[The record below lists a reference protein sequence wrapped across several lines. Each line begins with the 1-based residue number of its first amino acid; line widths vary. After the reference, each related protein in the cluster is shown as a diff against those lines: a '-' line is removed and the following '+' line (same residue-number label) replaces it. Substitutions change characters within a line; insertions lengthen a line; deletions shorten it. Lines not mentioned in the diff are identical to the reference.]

1 MTEVSMTEVILIPEE
16 HSNPQLTHM
25 LVPIVKEYIQNRNFN
40 LKKILNYSEGNK
52 LNEFY
57 TKIYRN
63 DVKKTLSMVEE
74 SKKVLERNPTLFPC
88 VKYMSSLLVELQNC
102 LDFVRKSQQEG
113 RDIRKMRGLQGLP
126 FNEQYLTRILFEGYK
141 FQDFICYEQDIV
153 MGYESFY
160 NMLNT
165 AYIDALLGRPAYEE
179 NLKIA
184 LNNAKRYFSK
194 SCSYDDF
201 FTQTLDRLIDM
212 NSPEERKPFIIETR
226 RYLRN
231 KRDTMT
237 MERITEAVTSR
248 ELELVIIYVGAS
260 HYDSL
265 KQMVELNETMRMSDI
280 QPTIESLVSPLLIF
294 ARSLN
299 QTHYKSSRENKDAT
313 ASTASTTASV
323 PVSLDELLLQSTG
336 LGKRKQS
343 KKKRRKQRKRSQRA
357 SIVHRYPKMR
367 FLENRKNF

>member
-1 MTEVSMTEVILIPEE
+1 MTEVILIPEE
-16 HSNPQLTHM
+16 HSNPQLTHT
-25 LVPIVKEYIQNRNFN
+25 LVPTVKKYIRNRNFN

-88 VKYMSSLLVELQNC
+88 VKYMTSLLVELQNC
-102 LDFVRKSQQEG
+102 LDFVRKTQQEG

-126 FNEQYLTRILFEGYK
+126 FNEQYLTRILFEAYK
-141 FQDFICYEQDIV
+141 FHDFICYEEDIV
-153 MGYESFY
+153 LGYESFY

-165 AYIDALLGRPAYEE
+165 AYMDALTERPAYEE

-184 LNNAKRYFSK
+184 LNNAKRYFSER
-194 SCSYDDF
+194 CSYDDF
-201 FTQTLDRLIDM
+201 FTQTLDTLIGM
-212 NSPEERKPFIIETR
+212 NSPEERNPFIIETR

-231 KRDTMT
+231 KRDAMT
-237 MERITEAVTSR
+237 MERITEAVTTR

-265 KQMVELNETMRMSDI
+265 KQMVELNETMRISDI
-280 QPTIESLVSPLLIF
+280 QPTIETLVSPLLGLV
-294 ARSLN
+294 RSLN
-299 QTHYKSSRENKDAT
+299 QNHYTSSREKKT
-313 ASTASTTASV
+313 TTASV
-323 PVSLDELLLQSTG
+323 AVSLDDLLLHTTG

-343 KKKRRKQRKRSQRA
+343 KKKRRKQHKRTHRA
-357 SIVHRYPKMR
+357 YSLK
-367 FLENRKNF
+367 KNKLS

>member
-1 MTEVSMTEVILIPEE
+1 MTEVILIPEE

-25 LVPIVKEYIQNRNFN
+25 LVPTVKEYIQNGNFN

-63 DVKKTLSMVEE
+63 DVNKTLSMVEE
-74 SKKVLERNPTLFPC
+74 SKKVLERNPTLFRC
-88 VKYMSSLLVELQNC
+88 VKYMTSLLVELQNC
-102 LDFVRKSQQEG
+102 LDFVRKTQQEG

-184 LNNAKRYFSK
+184 LSNATRYFSER
-194 SCSYDDF
+194 CAYDDF
-201 FTQTLDRLIDM
+201 FTQTLDTLIGM

-280 QPTIESLVSPLLIF
+280 QPTIESLVSPLLGL

-299 QTHYKSSRENKDAT
+299 QTHYSSSREKK
-313 ASTASTTASV
+313 TTSASV
-323 PVSLDELLLQSTG
+323 AVSLDDLLLQTTG
-336 LGKRKQS
+336 LGKHKRS
-343 KKKRRKQRKRSQRA
+343 KKKRRKQRKRTKRA
-357 SIVHRYPKMR
+357 RIIHRKPRKMITV
-367 FLENRKNF
+367 FNQEIL